1 MAKGNH
7 MILIRLNLT
16 LMARK
21 HVNKHAIT
29 NAFNK
34 YFVQVG
40 PRLAKNIMNTTDP
53 LTYVTPSV
61 NSIFIPYVSEN
72 EITEVI
78 LSLKNSSAGHD
89 SILASIAKPLIQ
101 YYIEPLT
108 CLINSSFENGL
119 FPDELKIAKVIPIFK
134 TGDKKDTVNY
144 RPISIL
150 TFFSKIFGENNV

>member
-1 MAKGNH
+1 

-21 HVNKHAIT
+21 HVINMLLQMLLI
-29 NAFNK
+29 K

-40 PRLAKNIMNTTDP
+40 PRLAKKIKNTTDP
-53 LTYVTPSV
+53 LTYVTPAV

-78 LSLKNSSAGHD
+78 LSLKNSSAGHA

-101 YYIEPLT
+101 YYIKPLT

-119 FPDELKIAKVIPIFK
+119 FHDELKIAKVIPIF
-134 TGDKKDTVNY
+134 
-144 RPISIL
+144 
-150 TFFSKIFGENNV
+150 